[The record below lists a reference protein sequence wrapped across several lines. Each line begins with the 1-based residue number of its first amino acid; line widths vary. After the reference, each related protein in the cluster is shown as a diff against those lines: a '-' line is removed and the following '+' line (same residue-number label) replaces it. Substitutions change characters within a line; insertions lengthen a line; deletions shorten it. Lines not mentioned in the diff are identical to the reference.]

1 MDTAP
6 FRHFSPQ
13 HQSIF
18 YNLGNFIPTILGIN
32 LLQSWEFRSYYSV
45 LPANHRH
52 NTTGR
57 NLCGF
62 FLRCFRG
69 ERGIRTPGGVTLN
82 GFQDRRNRPLCH
94 LSEMNVCMLRRL
106 LRDFASAKIR
116 LFSQYHAIRAIF
128 SQKKILQRL
137 MRRRRSGRIRR
148 LSRRLRDV
156 RDMCRMYRSGVR
168 LLCSNCMYDCNLRRF
183 LLHARLSVLW

>member
-1 MDTAP
+1 MGRCHLAI
-6 FRHFSPQ
+6 FHYGFCNFL
-13 HQSIF
+13 QSWEF
-18 YNLGNFIPTILGIN
+18 NPYNLGNFAPIIPVYRQIIDIK
-32 LLQSWEFRSYYSV
+32 
-45 LPANHRH
+45 A
-52 NTTGR
+52 TGR

-62 FLRCFRG
+62 FLRSFRG

-94 LSEMNVCMLRRL
+94 LSEMNVCILRRL
-106 LRDFASAKIR
+106 LRDFASAKVR

-137 MRRRRSGRIRR
+137 MRRRLSGRVRR

-156 RDMCRMYRSGVR
+156 RDMCRMCRSGVR
-168 LLCSNCMYDCNLRRF
+168 LLCSNCMYGYNLRRF